1 MARNFIYL
9 SVFSFREQLSRR
21 SKNSRNKKPRLE
33 HFNLYE
39 NIIRITDRKLGRIVD
54 VYYVNHEMYCELCE
68 TTECV
73 HTGYAWSV
81 YEHYT
86 EKC

>member
-1 MARNFIYL
+1 MNITEL
-9 SVFSFREQLSRR
+9 TQKR
-21 SKNSRNKKPRLE
+21 SKKLPRLE

-39 NIIRITDRKLGRIVD
+39 NVIRITDRKLKRIVD
-54 VYYVNHEMYCELCE
+54 VYYVNHEMYCDFCE
-68 TTECV
+68 TNECI

-86 EKC
+86 SVKRP